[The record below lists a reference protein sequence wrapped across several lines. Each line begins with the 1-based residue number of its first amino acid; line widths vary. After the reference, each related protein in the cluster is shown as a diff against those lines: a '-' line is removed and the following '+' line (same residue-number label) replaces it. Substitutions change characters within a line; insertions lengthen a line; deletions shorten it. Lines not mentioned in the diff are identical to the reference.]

1 MRLETS
7 DMILRIYYYLLYQKE
22 EVTTNNKELSS
33 STVDPLLNKNDI
45 EVIDNKGYITVTPI
59 PEGIFY

>member
-33 STVDPLLNKNDI
+33 STVDPLLNKND
-45 EVIDNKGYITVTPI
+45 NP
-59 PEGIFY
+59 